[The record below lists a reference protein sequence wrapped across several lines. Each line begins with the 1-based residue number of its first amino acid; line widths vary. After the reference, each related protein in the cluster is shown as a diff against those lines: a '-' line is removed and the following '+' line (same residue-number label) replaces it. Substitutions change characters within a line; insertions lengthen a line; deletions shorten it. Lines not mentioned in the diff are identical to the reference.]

1 MALVSEPMPDA
12 PIRPLPQLTPW
23 NEWFWRSGAEGV
35 LRFPRCPACGAW
47 IHPQQALCPVCRDG
61 VPAPTAVAG
70 TGTVIA
76 VTVNVQPWLPGFAP
90 PYVIAV
96 VSLDE
101 DPALR
106 LTTNIVGCPPEE
118 VHIGQRVGVEW
129 DHQADVWVPVFHP
142 LAEPD
147 GHVEVPEPVR
157 DSATPLRGGP
167 KFEDRVVLSGI
178 GMSRLGRRLMVD
190 PAGLTT
196 EACLAAITE
205 AGLQPSDI
213 DGLCTYPGPTGNGM
227 SEGGVHAVVEALRLQ
242 PTWVNGGPE
251 TPGQTGSIIAGMLA
265 VASGLCRHVLCF
277 RTVWEATWAQLGRDG
292 RLPSSPDRV
301 SGVMQEFRMPY
312 GASSAANWIALTAS
326 QYFHRYGG
334 GRESLGWIALNARA
348 NAARNPTAIYRDP
361 LTMDEYMDARMVST
375 PLGLYDCDVPC
386 DGAVAVI
393 VSAAET
399 AGDLAVTPVR
409 VEAVGTRITERLSW
423 DQGTLTH
430 LPQIFGPAAHVW
442 TRTDLR
448 PSDIDV
454 AELYDGFTF
463 NCLSWLEAL
472 GFCGLGEGA
481 DFLDGGKRIALDGD
495 LPLNTHGGQLS
506 AGRTHGYGF
515 VHEAVTQLRGAGG
528 ERQVAGD
535 PKVAMVAAGGGVP
548 TGCFIL
554 RVD

>member
-1 MALVSEPMPDA
+1 MSEVMPDA

-23 NEWFWRSGAEGV
+23 NEWFWKSGEEGI
-35 LRFPRCPACGAW
+35 LRFPRCPVCETW

-61 VPAPTAVAG
+61 VPEPTAVAG

-106 LTTNIVGCPPEE
+106 LTTNIVGCAPEE

-190 PAGLTT
+190 PVGLTT

-205 AGLQPSDI
+205 AGLKPSDI
-213 DGLCTYPGPTGNGM
+213 DGLCTYPGPMGNGM

-277 RTVWEATWAQLGRDG
+277 RTVWEATWAQLGREG

-463 NCLSWLEAL
+463 NCLSWIEAL

-535 PKVAMVAAGGGVP
+535 PKVAMVASGGGVP